1 MIVKAEEL
9 SAAQKSAIE
18 QILGRQIMEAEAVSV
33 RAFTAQVPTEL
44 ERNAA
49 REKLIEFLERPD
61 RPKPAVSDEEFEAAF
76 LEAMRSVRPH
86 FTPMS

>member
-9 SAAQKSAIE
+9 SAEQKSVIE
-18 QILGRQIMEAEAVSV
+18 QILGREVLEVESISV
-33 RAFTAQVPTEL
+33 RAFDPQVQTES
-44 ERNAA
+44 ERKAA
-49 REKLIEFLERPD
+49 TEKLIEFLEKPG

-86 FTPMS
+86 FTPVS